1 MSNTLITPSI
11 IAKEALVSF
20 ENEMCMG
27 GLVHRDFK
35 KEFVKI
41 GSKVSVRKPVKFV
54 ASDGNTR
61 VNQNVSESMTEITIN
76 KRKHVSW
83 TFSMQDLTLT
93 VAEYNKRYIQP
104 AAAALANIV
113 DSDLCA
119 LNTDFYMAVGTPG
132 TAPALFA
139 TYAAG
144 VQKANEQL
152 WPRKDRHLVMN
163 PRGHA
168 ALIDSFDANIFSSK
182 ITEAAI
188 ERGATGK
195 IIDMTVWQ
203 DANIKTHTQGTM
215 DLATPIVATQ
225 PTANSIT
232 MTDVAVGTQT
242 VLIGDIFSMAGCYD
256 VNPMSGDAYR
266 HLKQFVC
273 TKDMTQVAG
282 AGTIEFEPAIIT
294 SGAYKTCSAV
304 PTINGAIL
312 KFDGV
317 SDASVVAAQDRNMIF
332 HKNAMALV
340 MVPLELPQGAAFKAR
355 ETYKNLSIAVVKDF
369 DIDEYE
375 DIIRLDIM
383 YGVKTLYRELGCLLV
398 G

>member
-1 MSNTLITPSI
+1 MGNTLITPSV
-11 IAKEALVSF
+11 IAKEALISF

-41 GSKVSVRKPVKFV
+41 GSKVSIRKPVKFV

-61 VNQNVSESMTEITIN
+61 VNQNVSESTTDITIN

-93 VAEYNKRYIQP
+93 VSEYNKRYIQP

-113 DSDLCA
+113 DSDLCS
-119 LNTDFYMAVGTPG
+119 LNTQFQMAVGNPG

-152 WPRKDRHLVMN
+152 WPRKDRHCVMN
-163 PRGHA
+163 PRSHS
-168 ALIDSFDANIFSSK
+168 ALIDSFDANIFSTK
-182 ITEAAI
+182 ITEDAI
-188 ERGATGK
+188 LRGATGK
-195 IIDMTVWQ
+195 VIDMTIWQ
-203 DANIKTHTQGTM
+203 DANIKTHTPGTI
-215 DLATPIVATQ
+215 DWTTPVVATQ

-232 MTDVAVGTQT
+232 ITDVAAAALTMLT
-242 VLIGDIFSMAGCYD
+242 GDIFTMAGAYD

-273 TKDMTQVAG
+273 TKDMVQVAG
-282 AGTIEFEPAIIT
+282 AGTIEFSPAVIT

-304 PTINGAIL
+304 PTIGGAIVKYGTAEADCL
-312 KFDGV
+312 L
-317 SDASVVAAQDRNMIF
+317 AQDRNMIF

-340 MVPLELPQGAAFKAR
+340 MVPLELPSGAAFKAR

-383 YGVKTLYRELGCLLV
+383 YGVKMIYPEMGVILMG
-398 G
+398 